1 MQERVMQASDLF
13 LVVVDRSNGKA
24 VGKVV
29 MILSIGVLFFFLYN
43 WNKVAHLY
51 VVGQYNKITL

>member
-13 LVVVDRSNGKA
+13 LVVVDRSNGKV

-29 MILSIGVLFFFLYN
+29 MILSIGVLFFFCTIGI
-43 WNKVAHLY
+43 K
-51 VVGQYNKITL
+51 